1 MQEIPQNPVVAK
13 DTPLFVPVFQRISK
27 SLDCS
32 IPFSEFMDL
41 ALYDD
46 LHGYYAQPELRKIG
60 RKGDFYTSVAVGDTF
75 GFLLAHAILRAWN
88 ERFEIRE
95 SFVVVEQG
103 AHDGQLARD
112 IVAGLR
118 EITGTIPEGFQYRIL
133 EPRSSVRTALKSRLA
148 EENLDKIIQV
158 VTSFAEAAAPQGI
171 FLCNELLDAFPV
183 QLLAFEEGRWCE
195 KQVGYEEKS
204 SVFVLVS
211 RPLDP
216 ALADF
221 TRSIGDDF
229 PEGYRT
235 EFCPGIEPW
244 ITRAASLFSR
254 GLWWII
260 DYGHDQPDYYRPDR
274 SAGTLRCYHQHHAG
288 EDPFFRPGE
297 QDITAHV
304 DFTRLGELAEKA
316 GLMIDRYRDQHHFLI
331 DSARPW
337 LLSVEGRAPDA
348 RLAKRLRQFQTLTH
362 PAMMGQQFKV
372 MELRSGLGDKRVE
385 P

>member
-27 SLDCS
+27 SLDFS
-32 IPFSEFMDL
+32 IPFSDFMDL
-41 ALYDD
+41 ALYHD
-46 LHGYYAQPELRKIG
+46 LHGYYSHPELRRIG
-60 RKGDFYTSVAVGDTF
+60 RTGDFYTSVSVGDTF
-75 GFLLAHAILRAWN
+75 GFLLSHAILRSWN
-88 ERFEIRE
+88 ERFDKPE

-118 EITGTIPEGFQYRIL
+118 EITGTIPEWFQYRIL
-133 EPRSSVRTALKSRLA
+133 EPRSAVRSALQDRLK
-148 EENLDKIIQV
+148 EDDLDGIVHV
-158 VTSFAEAAAPQGI
+158 VSSFAEAAAPQGI

-183 QLLAFEEGRWCE
+183 QLLAFEEGCWCE
-195 KQVGYEEKS
+195 KQVSYEEKS
-204 SVFVLVS
+204 GAFGLVS

-221 TRSIGDDF
+221 ARSIGDDF

-244 ITRAASLFSR
+244 ITSAATLFSH

-260 DYGHDQPDYYRPDR
+260 DYGHDRAAYYHPDR
-274 SAGTLRCYHQHHAG
+274 SSGTLRCYHQHHTG

-304 DFTRLGELAEKA
+304 DFTRLGELAKKV
-316 GLMIDRYRDQHHFLI
+316 GLTLDRYRDQHHFLI

-337 LLSVEGRAPDA
+337 LLSIEGRAPDA

-372 MELRSGLGDKRVE
+372 LELSGGLEDKRVE